1 MKKLLIISWL
11 FIPLIGLSQGNI
23 PVGSWRTHFSYNN
36 VVSIAQSN
44 SNVYAASN
52 SGIFIISKSDN
63 SITSLTKLNGL
74 SDSGIAQIGFNE
86 VTNTLVIAYKNGQLD
101 LLHDNT
107 ITSIPDIK
115 LSNILDSKITHH
127 VYSFNHYIYLST
139 DFGVVQIDTRG
150 LSIKESFLHL
160 GETGEVLPIYASTIS
175 NDSLFLATKDGM
187 MAGSLSDNLKDY
199 TKWKRFDIAS
209 GINKEAIYAVSR
221 YEGKPI
227 TGTPALGLL
236 TYENGIWN
244 AVNKLNGENFL
255 FMAEGIAGTIIT
267 TSSGVYELEPS
278 GFSTIESEYLTG
290 PKQAIEGGSNFWV
303 ADKQNGVL
311 KVQGANSESI
321 YPDGPYFSDVE
332 KIVSINKQLFALPQY
347 RTTNGFP
354 ARNDL
359 GVSVFEDGLWT
370 NYNATGNPNTLTIPE
385 FMDISGVAYFQNN
398 IVFSSYGY
406 GLMEWNNESFTIIDE
421 SNSPLVNSLPPG
433 RNVLIADVFTS
444 NQGLWVLNNN
454 TIISPIQ
461 LWNTDQ
467 SWSTYTGSDLISN
480 AKQLLSTPWGDQ
492 WMSIED
498 AAGGGLHIFNVQNG
512 EVTLKSDGT
521 GTLPDNSINDF
532 LLDNEDKLWI
542 ATNKGVVY
550 YARPYSILDDAEQEA
565 IIPIIDNN
573 LLFYKENVNTLA
585 VDGGN
590 RIWMGTNKGAWL
602 FDKDGSELIEHFTS
616 ENSPLLSDVVT
627 DIAINHLTGEIFFST
642 NEGLISYRGSGTLTG
657 TYDKPKIFPNPVA
670 PGYSGVITIEGVPFN
685 SELKV
690 TDASGR
696 LVTHLEANGNTAIWD
711 MKNEYLS
718 DVGTGV
724 YFVFASSEDGTER
737 QLGKIAIVK

>member
-1 MKKLLIISWL
+1 
-11 FIPLIGLSQGNI
+11 
-23 PVGSWRTHFSYNN
+23 
-36 VVSIAQSN
+36 
-44 SNVYAASN
+44 
-52 SGIFIISKSDN
+52 
-63 SITSLTKLNGL
+63 
-74 SDSGIAQIGFNE
+74 
-86 VTNTLVIAYKNGQLD
+86 
-101 LLHDNT
+101 
-107 ITSIPDIK
+107 
-115 LSNILDSKITHH
+115 
-127 VYSFNHYIYLST
+127 
-139 DFGVVQIDTRG
+139 
-150 LSIKESFLHL
+150 
-160 GETGEVLPIYASTIS
+160 
-175 NDSLFLATKDGM
+175 
-187 MAGSLSDNLKDY
+187 
-199 TKWKRFDIAS
+199 
-209 GINKEAIYAVSR
+209 
-221 YEGKPI
+221 
-227 TGTPALGLL
+227 
-236 TYENGIWN
+236 
-244 AVNKLNGENFL
+244 
-255 FMAEGIAGTIIT
+255 
-267 TSSGVYELEPS
+267 
-278 GFSTIESEYLTG
+278 
-290 PKQAIEGGSNFWV
+290 
-303 ADKQNGVL
+303 
-311 KVQGANSESI
+311 
-321 YPDGPYFSDVE
+321 
-332 KIVSINKQLFALPQY
+332 
-347 RTTNGFP
+347 
-354 ARNDL
+354 
-359 GVSVFEDGLWT
+359 
-370 NYNATGNPNTLTIPE
+370 
-385 FMDISGVAYFQNN
+385 
-398 IVFSSYGY
+398 
-406 GLMEWNNESFTIIDE
+406 
-421 SNSPLVNSLPPG
+421 
-433 RNVLIADVFTS
+433 
-444 NQGLWVLNNN
+444 
-454 TIISPIQ
+454 
-461 LWNTDQ
+461 
-467 SWSTYTGSDLISN
+467 
-480 AKQLLSTPWGDQ
+480 
-492 WMSIED
+492 
-498 AAGGGLHIFNVQNG
+498 
-512 EVTLKSDGT
+512 LKSDGT